1 MSGSAKTP
9 PRRLGLAVRLAALI
23 LTATSLLFAVAF
35 GYNYQQSR
43 ALLLKNVEN
52 SAKSLTMAT
61 VSKIEEVL
69 HQLQTVPEAVAQGV
83 GSHVIEQ
90 PQALVMLADFLRDT
104 PEAFGGGLFL
114 EDHARAGQARREA
127 PYFVKRDGRV
137 VYDPLGADYDYSF
150 MDWYML
156 PKHLGRPQ
164 WSEPYYDEAGGNI
177 LMATYAVPVWQDLD
191 GEKLFRGVV
200 TVDISLESL
209 QRIVAKLHPGI
220 SGYAFLVSRTGRIVS
235 HPNKALIMRSS
246 VFSRAE
252 EADDPELRTVGRAMV
267 RGQQGFARLGGKA
280 IGKPIWIY
288 YAPLPGA
295 EWSLGLVIPED
306 DLFAD
311 LTELHRDVVLI
322 GAGGFTALLLLVVLI
337 ASAVTRPIRL
347 LARKTIE
354 IAKGNL
360 DVDLPVVSRSD
371 EVGDLSRSFHE
382 MRRALKEYIANLTE
396 TTKAK
401 ERMESELKIAKNIQM
416 SFLPKRFPPFPDIG
430 AFCLHAQ
437 LEPAYEV
444 GGDLYDFFL
453 LDEHRLFISVGDVSG
468 KGVPAALFMAVT
480 KTLTKGIAEQD
491 PDPAVILAKVN
502 NELAEENDAMLFVT
516 MFCAILDFRTGELA
530 YSNAGHNQPVLIGAD
545 GAARF
550 LALPPGTAMGPIP
563 DLSYETRRILL
574 SPGDTLVAYTD
585 GVNEAQDEAEEL
597 FGNERLLGFLRRTRE
612 RAPDL
617 LTRALFA
624 EVHAFAGKAPQ
635 ADDITVLTLAWNGP
649 DADACPGLR

>member
-1 MSGSAKTP
+1 MSAKQP
-9 PRRLGLAVRLAALI
+9 ARRFGLALRLALLI
-23 LTATSLLFAVAF
+23 ISVTSLIFAAAF
-35 GYNYQQSR
+35 GYNYQQTK

-52 SAKSLTMAT
+52 SAKSLTQAT
-61 VSKIEEVL
+61 VSKIEEAL
-69 HQLQTVPEAVAQGV
+69 HSLQTLPDTVAQGY
-83 GSHVIEQ
+83 GSRALDRSQ
-90 PQALVMLADFLRDT
+90 SLVMLADFMRDNR
-104 PEAFGGGLFL
+104 EAYGGGIFL
-114 EDHARAGQARREA
+114 EEHARPGGERRES
-127 PYFVKRDGRV
+127 PYFVKKNGRV
-137 VYDPLGADYDYSF
+137 TYDPLSEDYAYDF

-156 PKHLGRPQ
+156 PKHLARAE

-177 LMATYAVPVWQDLD
+177 LMATYAAPIWTELD
-191 GEKLFRGVV
+191 GEKLFSGVV

-209 QRIVAKLHPGI
+209 QTMVAKLHPGI
-220 SGYAFLVSRTGRIVS
+220 SGYAFLVSRTGRMVS
-235 HPNKALIMRSS
+235 HPNRALIMRSS

-252 EADDPELRTVGRAMV
+252 EADDPDLRAVGRSMV
-267 RGQQGFARLGGKA
+267 RGEQGFARLGPKA
-280 IGKPIWIY
+280 IGKTIWIY
-288 YAPLPGA
+288 YAPLPSTG
-295 EWSLGLVIPED
+295 WSLGLVIPED

-322 GAGGFTALLLLVVLI
+322 GAGGFAALLLLVVLI
-337 ASAVTRPIRL
+337 AATVTRPIRQ

-360 DVDLPVVSRSD
+360 DVDLPVVNSGD

-416 SFLPKRFPPFPDIG
+416 SFLPKRFPPFPDIT
-430 AFCLHAQ
+430 AFCLHAH

-453 LDEHRLFISVGDVSG
+453 IDENRLFISVGDVSG

-516 MFCAILDFRTGELA
+516 MFCGILDFRTGELF
-530 YSNAGHNQPVLIGAD
+530 YSNAGHNQPVLLRPGQEPV
-545 GAARF
+545 F
-550 LALPPGTAMGPIP
+550 LDLPPGTAMGPIP
-563 DLSYETRRILL
+563 DLEYVTRSVVLE
-574 SPGDTLVAYTD
+574 PGDVLVAYTD
-585 GVNEAQDEAEEL
+585 GVNESQNESEEL
-597 FGNERLLGFLRRTRE
+597 MGNERFLDILRKERGRTPE
-612 RAPDL
+612 A
-617 LTRALFA
+617 LTGAVFGA
-624 EVHAFAGKAPQ
+624 VHAFAGAAPQ

-649 DADACPGLR
+649 GKGSCSGAS